1 MLFMK
6 RKNVDDNPRR
16 QFIGTI
22 AGGVAALGISSIISP
37 LSAQAEK
44 SIVNDSGNPE
54 EWFKQIRGKHRIVFD
69 APEPNEIFPFAWPR
83 IFLVTNAATGTPE
96 KDCSVLVVL
105 RHTAIPYAM
114 EDRLWSKY
122 NFGEI
127 FKANDPKTNKPSTR
141 NPFWKP
147 KQGDFN
153 IPGVGVVPIG
163 INELQDSGVLFC
175 ACDMALTVYSGV
187 VAQSLN
193 LDPAEV
199 KKDWVTGIL
208 PGIKVV
214 PAGIWA
220 INRAQEKGC
229 SYCFTG

>member
-1 MLFMK
+1 MK
-6 RKNVDDNPRR
+6 SKKVDNNSRR
-16 QFIGTI
+16 QFLGTI
-22 AGGVAALGISSIISP
+22 ASGVTAIGLSSIISP
-37 LSAQAEK
+37 LPVHAE
-44 SIVNDSGNPE
+44 NNFLNGPDDPE
-54 EWFKQIRGKHRIVFD
+54 KWFKQIKGQHRIVFD
-69 APEPNEIFPFAWPR
+69 VPHPNEIFPFAWPR
-83 IFLVTNAATGTPE
+83 IFLVTNAATGTSE

-114 EDRLWSKY
+114 EDRLWAKY
-122 NFGEI
+122 NFGEV
-127 FKANDPKTNKPSTR
+127 FKANDPKTEKPSTR

-187 VAQSLN
+187 VAKSMH
-193 LDPAEV
+193 LDPDEV
-199 KKDWVTGIL
+199 KKDWLSGIL

-220 INRAQEKGC
+220 INRAQERGC
-229 SYCFTG
+229 SYCFAG

>member
-1 MLFMK
+1 MK
-6 RKNVDDNPRR
+6 NNSVENNPRR
-16 QFIGTI
+16 QFLGKI
-22 AGGVAALGISSIISP
+22 AGGVAAIGLTSVVSPFKGYAEMSSF
-37 LSAQAEK
+37 
-44 SIVNDSGNPE
+44 DGTDNPE
-54 EWFKQIRGKHRIVFD
+54 HWFKQLKGKHRIVFD
-69 APEPNEIFPFAWPR
+69 VPNPNEIFPFAWPR

-96 KDCSVLVVL
+96 KDVSILVVL

-122 NFGEI
+122 NFGEV
-127 FKANDPKTNKPSTR
+127 FKADDPKTGKPSTR

-147 KQGDFN
+147 QKGDFN

-175 ACDMALTVYSGV
+175 VCDMALTVYGGV
-187 VAQSLN
+187 VAKANN
-193 LDPAEV
+193 LDAAEV
-199 KKDWVTGIL
+199 KKEWVSGLL

-220 INRAQEKGC
+220 VNRAQEQGC
-229 SYCFTG
+229 SYCFAG